1 MTTMVDIAR
10 RARVTLS
17 TVSYTLSG
25 KRPVSAEARAR
36 VLQAMEDL
44 NYQPHALGRALR
56 SKRTNTIGILYP
68 ASTSDSGLSSL
79 QLEFIEGASMV
90 ATERNYGLY
99 LWSGFDQDQEVL
111 NMMQQGFIEGLILME
126 IRVRDPRI
134 EMIKKRHYPFV
145 MIGHGL
151 ENSPE
156 NEGTSFVD
164 LDFPA
169 ALRAGVEHLAALEH
183 REIAFLNI
191 STAMKRGTA
200 YAASA
205 TQSFQQTVARLG
217 LDGQTYPCPPD
228 AQSGYEF
235 VRRLLEEKPSLTGI
249 VTINSWVVGSI
260 IRAVQ
265 ERGLHLPD
273 DFSLVAMLP
282 SYLAEIIH
290 PTITSIDFPYKE
302 IGRTAAEML
311 IRQLDEPHVIPTQTL
326 LQVPLTIRQSTGPY
340 KERI

>member
-1 MTTMVDIAR
+1 
-10 RARVTLS
+10 
-17 TVSYTLSG
+17 
-25 KRPVSAEARAR
+25 
-36 VLQAMEDL
+36 
-44 NYQPHALGRALR
+44 
-56 SKRTNTIGILYP
+56 
-68 ASTSDSGLSSL
+68 
-79 QLEFIEGASMV
+79 MV

-200 YAASA
+200 YAVSA

-265 ERGLHLPD
+265 ERGLRLPD

-282 SYLAEIIH
+282 SYLAEMIH